1 VTKKP
6 APKVETTT
14 KAPINED
21 DLFDEAMRKKAE
33 QDKLDYLRKKDE
45 DSKK

>member
-1 VTKKP
+1 MVKKTVTP
-6 APKVETTT
+6 VETTT

-33 QDKLDYLRKKDE
+33 QDKLEFLRKKDE
-45 DSKK
+45 NSKK